1 MNAALDAIINVA
13 SGDVPQL
20 PPRLDQALGSFH
32 LYVLSIDTIHYERYS
47 ICFVCVDFWVYYCP
61 FSFHSLTDNL
71 TATLKQAYPESGSF
85 IYNQLGS
92 KNIELFC
99 EIREC
104 ILLKTSWLLLTKDDM
119 QNSRHHHIMS
129 EDNRF
134 SLMGDSVMSD
144 GYNVSLDT
152 NLTIVTL
159 TAELDGA
166 MIFCGSNNSGF
177 LGNFTIKVYSES
189 E

>member
-1 MNAALDAIINVA
+1 
-13 SGDVPQL
+13 
-20 PPRLDQALGSFH
+20 
-32 LYVLSIDTIHYERYS
+32 
-47 ICFVCVDFWVYYCP
+47 
-61 FSFHSLTDNL
+61 
-71 TATLKQAYPESGSF
+71 
-85 IYNQLGS
+85 
-92 KNIELFC
+92 
-99 EIREC
+99 
-104 ILLKTSWLLLTKDDM
+104 M
-119 QNSRHHHIMS
+119 QNSSHHRIMS

-166 MIFCGSNNSGF
+166 MIFCGSNNRRF